1 MPGLIWD
8 PLCLQKR
15 YQQTMV
21 KVFTTNG
28 FISVNIIEYCFVS
41 DKQKP
46 TVDRCYSPLPVV
58 SSESYT
64 YVSWE
69 EPLFSDNSDQN
80 VFVRRSHA
88 PGLFPMGKTTVTYT
102 AYDQSGN
109 NNTCEVVIN
118 VIREYYY
125 LAILFLAHRIR
136 ISEILP
142 WYRKS
147 YLTHAILPRTSSN
160 VIL

>member
-1 MPGLIWD
+1 MPNTTLQILFVLAVCIHFRYDALSGLIWD
-8 PLCLQKR
+8 PNCLQKS

-21 KVFTTNG
+21 KVFPSCK
-28 FISVNIIEYCFVS
+28 SVNMIEYCFIS

-58 SSESYT
+58 SSEPYT

-69 EPLFSDNSDQN
+69 EPLFSDNSDQD

-118 VIREYYY
+118 VIREY
-125 LAILFLAHRIR
+125 
-136 ISEILP
+136 
-142 WYRKS
+142 
-147 YLTHAILPRTSSN
+147 
-160 VIL
+160 

>member
-1 MPGLIWD
+1 MTKKLSANDG
-8 PLCLQKR
+8 
-15 YQQTMV
+15 

-28 FISVNIIEYCFVS
+28 CYGVKMIEYYFVS

-58 SSESYT
+58 SSEPYT

-69 EPLFSDNSDQN
+69 EPLFSDNSDQD

-118 VIREYYY
+118 VIREYY
-125 LAILFLAHRIR
+125 LVNLILSLPVTICHLLISFLN
-136 ISEILP
+136 
-142 WYRKS
+142 
-147 YLTHAILPRTSSN
+147 SSDPMQ
-160 VIL
+160 VRCHS